1 MLLALAEAAAS
12 EAAFRIR
19 LSSGL
24 AAVQDPVRD
33 LEASARVIRT
43 FQPGITP
50 ACCKPPSTHARSWP
64 RPASALHGGHAAAL
78 AARLRRQQALHDPD
92 RSLEFLLTEA
102 ALRYRP
108 APPQAP
114 AAQPGG
120 RRDASTN
127 QTRTAQLDHL
137 AAAVT
142 LETIS
147 FGVNPADAEMHAITP
162 AASSS
167 TTTGPAAS
175 SRWPNVPIVFCEA
188 RALAE
193 EWIYRFLAAAHA
205 WAATEAVAIER
216 LTPLAASA
224 AATELAAAPGLPE
237 PSTAEVR
244 AWARATGRA
253 VLGRGRLGQEIWA
266 AWRTAR
272 RG

>member
-1 MLLALAEAAAS
+1 MTSRPSGAPRERRHQLAAELRRTRMLAGLPGRDLAQATGVSQSTISRAEPRTSRSLPGSPPGADATGITGARRAVLLALAEAAAS

-108 APPQAP
+108 
-114 AAQPGG
+114 G
-120 RRDASTN
+120 
-127 QTRTAQLDHL
+127 
-137 AAAVT
+137 
-142 LETIS
+142 
-147 FGVNPADAEMHAITP
+147 
-162 AASSS
+162 
-167 TTTGPAAS
+167 
-175 SRWPNVPIVFCEA
+175 
-188 RALAE
+188 
-193 EWIYRFLAAAHA
+193 
-205 WAATEAVAIER
+205 
-216 LTPLAASA
+216 SA
-224 AATELAAAPGLPE
+224 G
-237 PSTAEVR
+237 S
-244 AWARATGRA
+244 
-253 VLGRGRLGQEIWA
+253 RGRSAGCS
-266 AWRTAR
+266 
-272 RG
+272 G